1 MIVTLVHVRVKKEFL
16 DDFIRETEMNH
27 RESVREPGNL
37 RFDILQNAGDP
48 FRFTFYEAYESEDA
62 AAAHKLTPHYNR
74 WREAVEPWMASPR
87 QGVRHKILMPSD
99 LAKW

>member
-1 MIVTLVHVRVKKEFL
+1 MIVTLVHVHVKEEFL
-16 DDFIRETEMNH
+16 DNFISETGKNH

-37 RFDILQNAGDP
+37 RFDILQDASDP
-48 FRFTFYEAYESEDA
+48 FRFTFYEAYETEDA

-87 QGVRHKILMPSD
+87 KGVKHKIVMPLD
-99 LAKW
+99 RDKW